1 MSVVNIT
8 VSRFTVQYM
17 LKENETDRPM
27 MLPMNAY
34 SVDLTLEVPD
44 ELSEYVPLYIK
55 GFEGLDPNG
64 AETRI
69 IPEYNAPREVVK
81 KWKKYLKT
89 EYPDSFDSKPMPDMV
104 IDSAISCTLED
115 AIKDALDELWDN
127 TLAKTLNAEPDIPEG
142 YRLGSRYIHLE
153 SWNVK

>member
-8 VSRFTVQYM
+8 VTRFTVQYM

-55 GFEGLDPNG
+55 GFEGLDPNA

-81 KWKKYLKT
+81 KWKKYLQT
-89 EYPDSFDSKPMPDMV
+89 EYPDVFDSKTKPDIV

-127 TLAKTLNAEPDIPEG
+127 TLAKTLNAEPDIPDG
-142 YRLGSRYIHLE
+142 YRFGSRYIHLE

>member
-44 ELSEYVPLYIK
+44 ELSEYVPAYVK
-55 GFEGLDPNG
+55 GFEGLDPND

-69 IPEYNAPREVVK
+69 IPEYKAPKEVVK
-81 KWKKYLKT
+81 KWKKYLLK
-89 EYPDSFDSKPMPDMV
+89 EYPDAFDSKTKPDMV